1 MSEFDIAGKSVLITG
16 GCGGIGM
23 GIAEAFARLGK
34 DVVLADRNT
43 APADELCR
51 RYANVR
57 CIGVDLGNFVDID
70 DKLKPLL
77 TGDGAPDI
85 LVNGVGYS
93 PKYAPSGERWT
104 AWTMPLDHWRE
115 VLTVDLDSIFYT
127 SALAIPKMIER
138 SYGRIINIASM
149 VSRTSGGGVAPVHY
163 VTAKTALLG
172 LTRATAQ
179 DAGKY
184 GITVNA
190 INPGRIDTPMIR
202 DVPDKVNES
211 IARSIPLKRL
221 GTPQDVAGSALF
233 LASRLAD
240 YLTGVVIEVN
250 GGMYMA

>member
-1 MSEFDIAGKSVLITG
+1 MLELDIAGKSVLITG

-23 GIAEAFARLGK
+23 GIAEAFAQLGK
-34 DVVLADRNT
+34 DVVLADRNIT
-43 APADELCR
+43 PADELCKK
-51 RYANVR
+51 YTNVR
-57 CIGVDLGNFVDID
+57 CIAVDLGNFSDID
-70 DKLKPLL
+70 EKLKPLL
-77 TGDGAPDI
+77 IGDGAPDI

-138 SYGRIINIASM
+138 GYGRIINIASM

-163 VTAKTALLG
+163 VTAKTAMLG

-179 DAGKY
+179 DAGRY

>member
-1 MSEFDIAGKSVLITG
+1 MTTPDTRTVFDRALVRRRR
-16 GCGGIGM
+16 
-23 GIAEAFARLGK
+23 ER
-34 DVVLADRNT
+34 VVLGGDGSDFLFAEVANRMADRLT
-43 APADELCR
+43 DVKR
-51 RYANVR
+51 GFG
-57 CIGVDLGNFVDID
+57 IGVDLGNFVDID

-138 SYGRIINIASM
+138 GYGRIINIASM

-179 DAGKY
+179 DAGRY

>member
-1 MSEFDIAGKSVLITG
+1 MPIPIHDLLIGAIAFLFVLGLVVTIHE
-16 GCGGIGM
+16 M
-23 GIAEAFARLGK
+23 GHFLG
-34 DVVLADRNT
+34 
-43 APADELCR
+43 
-51 RYANVR
+51 
-57 CIGVDLGNFVDID
+57 
-70 DKLKPLL
+70 
-77 TGDGAPDI
+77 
-85 LVNGVGYS
+85 
-93 PKYAPSGERWT
+93 
-104 AWTMPLDHWRE
+104 
-115 VLTVDLDSIFYT
+115 TVDLDSIFYT

-138 SYGRIINIASM
+138 GYGRIINIASM

-179 DAGKY
+179 DAGRY

>member
-1 MSEFDIAGKSVLITG
+1 MLELDIAGKSVLITG

-23 GIAEAFARLGK
+23 GIAEAFAQLGK
-34 DVVLADRNT
+34 DVVLADRNIT
-43 APADELCR
+43 PADELCKK
-51 RYANVR
+51 YTNVR
-57 CIGVDLGNFVDID
+57 CIAVDLGNFSDID
-70 DKLKPLL
+70 EKLKPLL
-77 TGDGAPDI
+77 IGDGAPDI

-138 SYGRIINIASM
+138 GYGRIINIASM

-179 DAGKY
+179 DAGRY

>member
-1 MSEFDIAGKSVLITG
+1 MSDFEIVGKAVLITG

-23 GIAEAFARLGK
+23 GIAEAFAKRGK
-34 DVVLADRNT
+34 TVILADRNT
-43 APADELCR
+43 APAEDLR
-51 RYANVR
+51 KRHANVH
-57 CIGVDLGNFVDID
+57 CIDVDLGNFADID
-70 DKLKPLL
+70 KKLKPLL
-77 TGDGAPDI
+77 TSDDAPEI

-104 AWTMPLDHWRE
+104 AWTMPLEHWRE
-115 VLTVDLDSIFYT
+115 VLSVDLDSIFYT
-127 SALAIPKMIER
+127 SALAIPRMIDR
-138 SYGRIINIASM
+138 RYGRIINIASM

-172 LTRATAQ
+172 LTRATAHET
-179 DAGKY
+179 GKY

-211 IARSIPLKRL
+211 IARGIPLQRL
-221 GTPQDVAGSALF
+221 GTPQDVAGSVLF
-233 LASRLAD
+233 LTSQLAD

-250 GGMYMA
+250 GGMFMA